1 VSGRHLEELPPRESC
16 APALEHLP
24 TDLHDVIMARRSSRR
39 YRPVEVSHEVVA
51 SLLDLARHAPSSMD
65 GQPWHFIVVRD
76 PAQKTRLAEIKNRY
90 CPPLKQ
96 RFRADFLVDAP
107 VIVVVCVDAER
118 SFGRHVED
126 GVLAAFSILL
136 GATRYGLAGVYLS
149 ATAADEPR
157 LAVEIRELFRIPGSV
172 LPIAVIPLGY
182 PDGEADSKPL
192 RPLQD
197 MIHNDRFDSSGS

>member
-1 VSGRHLEELPPRESC
+1 MSGRQLHGLAPESYV
-16 APALEHLP
+16 PAIQRPP
-24 TDLHDVIMARRSSRR
+24 TDLRDVILARRSSRR
-39 YRPVEVSHEVVA
+39 YRPMAVPDEVVA

-76 PAQKTRLAEIKNRY
+76 VGHKTRLAEIKNRY

-107 VIVVVCVDAER
+107 VVVVVCVDAER
-118 SFGRHVED
+118 SFGRHIED

-149 ATAADEPR
+149 AAAADEPR
-157 LAVEIRELFRIPGSV
+157 LAVEIRELFTIPNWV
-172 LPIAVIPLGY
+172 LPIAIVPLGY
-182 PDGEADSKPL
+182 PDGDADSKPL
-192 RPLQD
+192 RPLQE
-197 MIHNDRFDSSGS
+197 MIHNGRFDPSGS